1 MKHSVRDDQGV
12 AVVEIASEL
21 DAAHSTE
28 LEEVVHRLLTE
39 GQRRFVIDCAR
50 VTFLNSAGLAALVH
64 CFKQVRSQAGHICL
78 ATLQPSV
85 RHVIELTRLDRA
97 FDLRT
102 DVAEAVQYFTSA

>member
-1 MKHSVRDDQGV
+1 MKHTVRDDRGV

-21 DAAHSTE
+21 DAARSTE

-50 VTFLNSAGLAALVH
+50 VTFLNSAGLAALVR
-64 CFKQVRSQAGHICL
+64 CFKQVRSQAGHVCL
-78 ATLQPSV
+78 AALQPPV

-97 FDLRT
+97 FELRT
-102 DVAEAVQYFTSA
+102 DAAEAVQHLTNA